1 MGKVIEAINLSK
13 TYLLTDP
20 LTGQKKAFECLK
32 NINFSIDK
40 GVCIALK
47 GKNGAG
53 KSTLLK
59 IISNIV
65 RPSAGQVIVK
75 GHIAP
80 MLDLGA
86 GFHDELTGRENIYI
100 YASLMGI
107 KRKQLKQQFDEII
120 DFAEVGQFLDTK
132 LRYYSS
138 GMKFRLAFSIASTLR
153 PDIILADEV
162 LGVGDEQFQKQC
174 LDRILDLN
182 KSGTTI
188 LVVQHNEQ
196 LLQTI
201 CDRALLLEHGE
212 IHHVDESVNKL
223 L

>member
-1 MGKVIEAINLSK
+1 MGNVIQAINLSK
-13 TYLLTDP
+13 TYPLVDP
-20 LTGQKKAFECLK
+20 LTGQKTAFECLK
-32 NINFSIDK
+32 DINFSIEK
-40 GVCIALK
+40 GVCVGLK
-47 GKNGAG
+47 GENGAG

-65 RPSAGQVIVK
+65 RPSAGRVVVQ

-86 GFHDELTGRENIYI
+86 GFHDELTGRENTYI

-107 KRKQLKQQFDEII
+107 KRHQLKQQFDAII
-120 DFAEVGQFLDTK
+120 DFAGVGQFLDTK

-138 GMKFRLAFSIASTLR
+138 GMKFRLAFSIASTVG

-174 LDRILDLN
+174 LDRILDL
-182 KSGTTI
+182 KKMGTTI
-188 LVVQHNEQ
+188 FVVQHSEQ

-201 CDRALLLEHGE
+201 CDRALLIEQGE
-212 IHHVDESVNKL
+212 IHHCALV
-223 L
+223 